1 MEESLIGTGD
11 ACSDKTV
18 FNYVFLSTLVFTIL
32 SRTFVSPFMAA
43 LSTGPTIEKK
53 AKLSI

>member
-1 MEESLIGTGD
+1 MEECLIGTGE

-43 LSTGPTIEKK
+43 LSTGPAIEKK